1 MVPRKLFY
9 EPSFHKDLVWE
20 EGYTAGD
27 GLETIKTYWLSA
39 GDKSRPWRCV
49 AVWKYY

>member
-1 MVPRKLFY
+1 MNL
-9 EPSFHKDLVWE
+9 SFIKDLVWK

-39 GDKSRPWRCV
+39 GDKSETLRCV
-49 AVWKYY
+49 ESWKH